1 MSYILIATPPTQT
14 VEGFDAITAAA
25 GEGEGLEGRWLG
37 RSESG
42 EMRVVTLWA
51 SKEHAERFL
60 AERLAPAFARVLGP
74 DVAGRPEATGLEVL
88 RSWTPVP
95 VA

>member
-1 MSYILIATPPTQT
+1 MSYILIAIPPTSS

-25 GEGEGLEGRWLG
+25 GDGEGLEGRWLG
-37 RSESG
+37 RTESG
-42 EMRVVTLWA
+42 ELRVVTLWT

-60 AERLAPAFARVLGP
+60 AEHLAPAFARVLGP
-74 DVAGRPEATGLEVL
+74 DVAGRPEATGLDVL
-88 RSWTPVP
+88 RSWTSVP